1 MRLPQ
6 ELVSAIEREIA
17 GVDAKTLARA
27 AEELSRSYSAGRPR
41 GMLESRAGQ
50 AAYLV
55 TRLPA
60 TFAAAS
66 VVMQEIAAR
75 LSFHIGSVLDLGA
88 GAGTTSWAAS
98 AQLDSIREMTL
109 IERNSALIEMGKRLA
124 TAASCEALRRA
135 RWISADLAHYELER
149 EYDLAIASYSIG
161 ELNASAREQLLRR
174 VWPRARALAII
185 EPGTPAGFKNV
196 LAAREW
202 LIASGAKMA
211 APCPAEHECPLAALG
226 DWCHFA
232 VRLERSALHRRLK
245 AGGLGYEDEKFSY
258 VVGVKEAAARAAAA
272 RIVRHPM
279 HMKGHTRLELCT
291 PAGLQQITIAKS
303 QGEVYKR
310 AKKARWGEEW
320 R

>member
-66 VVMQEIAAR
+66 VVMREIAAR
-75 LSFHIGSVLDLGA
+75 LSFRIGSVLDLGA

-124 TAASCEALRRA
+124 TAASCASLRNA
-135 RWISADLAHYELER
+135 RWMLADLASYEPER
-149 EYDLAIASYSIG
+149 DYDLAIAAYSFG
-161 ELNASAREQLLRR
+161 ELDGLARQQLLRR
-174 VWPRARALAII
+174 IWPRVRGLVII
-185 EPGTPAGFKNV
+185 EPGTPAGFERV
-196 LAAREW
+196 LGAREW
-202 LIASGAKMA
+202 LIANRAKMA
-211 APCPAEHECPLAALG
+211 APCPAEHECPLAARG

-232 VRLERSALHRRLK
+232 VRLERTTRHRRLK
-245 AGGLGYEDEKFSY
+245 AGELGYEDEKFSY

-291 PAGLQQITIAKS
+291 PEGLEQITVTKS

-310 AKKARWGEEW
+310 AKKVKWGEQW
-320 R
+320 